1 MLPAHYCDFL
11 TALYAQGES
20 DLQLE
25 NKQSKSLL
33 AKEKK
38 GKIIQL
44 LLILGLPIITL
55 VMLFVMDTYVWIP
68 FIISSIFAIILLV
81 FTVKLTRKKKF
92 LIPFLYISNA
102 LIILGLSFKVWLS
115 YFSENPFILLGL
127 VASNCLMWL
136 VSGLLLKLPYFT
148 LSGAV
153 GFLLVILFLF
163 FS

>member
-11 TALYAQGES
+11 TALYAQGET
-20 DLQLE
+20 DQELE
-25 NKQSKSLL
+25 KKPSKSLL

-44 LLILGLPIITL
+44 ILILGLPIIIL
-55 VMLFVMDTYVWIP
+55 VSLFMMDTYVWIP
-68 FIISSIFAIILLV
+68 FLTASILAIILLISA
-81 FTVKLTRKKKF
+81 VKLSRKKKF
-92 LIPFLYISNA
+92 LVPFIFISNA
-102 LIILGLSFKVWLS
+102 LIILGLSFKIWLT
-115 YFSENPFILLGL
+115 YFSTNPYILLGL

-153 GFLLVILFLF
+153 GFILVIMFLF

>member
-11 TALYAQGES
+11 TALYAQGETE
-20 DLQLE
+20 QELE
-25 NKQSKSLL
+25 KKPAKSLL

-44 LLILGLPIITL
+44 ILILGLPIIIL
-55 VMLFVMDTYVWIP
+55 VSLFMMDSYVWIP
-68 FIISSIFAIILLV
+68 FLTASILAIILLISA
-81 FTVKLTRKKKF
+81 VKLSRKKKF
-92 LIPFLYISNA
+92 LVPFIFISNA
-102 LIILGLSFKVWLS
+102 LIILGLSFKIWLT
-115 YFSENPFILLGL
+115 YFSANPFILLGL

-153 GFLLVILFLF
+153 GFILVIMFLF

>member
-1 MLPAHYCDFL
+1 LLPAHYCDFL
-11 TALYAQGES
+11 TALYAQGET
-20 DLQLE
+20 DQELE
-25 NKQSKSLL
+25 KKPSKSLL

-44 LLILGLPIITL
+44 ILILGLPIIIL
-55 VMLFVMDTYVWIP
+55 VSLFMMDTYVWIP
-68 FIISSIFAIILLV
+68 FLTASILAIILLISA
-81 FTVKLTRKKKF
+81 VKLSRKKKF
-92 LIPFLYISNA
+92 LVPFIFISNA
-102 LIILGLSFKVWLS
+102 LIILGLSFKIWLT
-115 YFSENPFILLGL
+115 YFSTNPYILLGL

-153 GFLLVILFLF
+153 GFILVIMFLF

>member
-1 MLPAHYCDFL
+1 
-11 TALYAQGES
+11 
-20 DLQLE
+20 
-25 NKQSKSLL
+25 
-33 AKEKK
+33 
-38 GKIIQL
+38 
-44 LLILGLPIITL
+44 
-55 VMLFVMDTYVWIP
+55 MLFVMDTYVWIP
-68 FIISSIFAIILLV
+68 FIIASILAIILLISA
-81 FTVKLTRKKKF
+81 VKLSRKKKF

-102 LIILGLSFKVWLS
+102 LIILGLSFKIWLS

-153 GFLLVILFLF
+153 GFLLVISFLF